1 MNLKR
6 LFFWAFIFSVLLGY
20 VLLSEKK
27 PVEKKEP
34 TYSTKLVKV
43 FSFSPQDMQ
52 SVEIIQENKKVI
64 LKKNSESWELVSPE
78 PNQEVRR
85 EAITS
90 IISAITDTINI
101 EVITDA
107 PEDLTQY
114 GLSSPPTLLNIFLV
128 GQYEFNTLI
137 RRPENRAIAQR
148 ITLNNYIDPLTVA
161 ETGRYQILFVNF
173 LPKLNVPVSNTKEH
187 YILP

>member
-27 PVEKKEP
+27 PVEKKEIKAN
-34 TYSTKLVKV
+34 TKLIKV
-43 FSFSPQDMQ
+43 FSFSPEDMQ
-52 SVEIIQENKKVI
+52 RVEIIQKNKKVI
-64 LKKNSESWELVSPE
+64 LKKVSEKWELVSPE
-78 PNQEVRR
+78 PKKEVRQ
-85 EAITS
+85 EAVTS

-114 GLSSPPTLLNIFLV
+114 GLSSPSTILNIFLEGKEDPTV
-128 GQYEFNTLI
+128 FLMGSKTPTTISLYAMLKEENTV
-137 RRPENRAIAQR
+137 
-148 ITLNNYIDPLTVA
+148 ITIGTFLSSSINSFMY
-161 ETGRYQILFVNF
+161 NF
-173 LPKLNVPVSNTKEH
+173 R
-187 YILP
+187 